1 MGINRHLTC
10 FLRGK
15 LLTRLDK
22 LSHRFGASLHII
34 ITRGTAVSMQH
45 REREE
50 KKKASYNDV
59 DDQARCPAVLDPEPP
74 LFIVTGEA
82 AEYSVELLNTI
93 LIINTV
99 KVKFSTQ
106 IKAMMT
112 STRNVVAATAI
123 ASALFS
129 STPSSHA
136 FAPAPRRRSYSATTM
151 PRIISPCRNLLRVNY
166 LKNEMDGPPPGG
178 VAREL
183 TSQPVVVSAEAEA
196 LSHSKTTL
204 KLTPSFNLFQL
215 LPLEE
220 GGHVPSSMAGN
231 ERRDADSL
239 KVGVP
244 DTMWDMKL
252 IDYKGLGGDK
262 SIDALPDPFK
272 LVEKELQPFA
282 ESIKELVS
290 TDQPILSMA
299 ARHFFEKRHGKR
311 FRPTIIQ
318 LMSKAVAA
326 CDPENMGDVDR
337 WDHAGASKVD
347 VEGGIVNSKNHQG
360 SDVWRKQAQL
370 GQIVEMIH
378 VASLIH
384 DDVLDEADTR
394 RGGEAVHKLY
404 SNKVAVLAGDYL
416 LARASVLLARL
427 ENTAVVQIMAT
438 ALESLVAGEIMQLK
452 SSPEELLQMSS
463 YLRKSYYKT
472 ASLICYACRSTAL
485 LGGHA
490 YGSTVATACEEFG
503 FHMGLAFQIQ
513 DDILDF
519 TAAADIMGKPTLAD
533 MSLGLSTAP
542 ILYAAQEFPHL
553 QPLVKRRFKEKGD
566 KQTAL
571 EALYRSET
579 AMNKARRLA
588 EFHAQKAIDSLLRLP
603 QSESRDALLRLT
615 HVVITRKK

>member
-1 MGINRHLTC
+1 MSNNSRYIAA
-10 FLRGK
+10 
-15 LLTRLDK
+15 
-22 LSHRFGASLHII
+22 ASVVVAL
-34 ITRGTAVSMQH
+34 
-45 REREE
+45 
-50 KKKASYNDV
+50 
-59 DDQARCPAVLDPEPP
+59 
-74 LFIVTGEA
+74 
-82 AEYSVELLNTI
+82 
-93 LIINTV
+93 
-99 KVKFSTQ
+99 
-106 IKAMMT
+106 T
-112 STRNVVAATAI
+112 STT
-123 ASALFS
+123 L
-129 STPSSHA
+129 A
-136 FAPAPRRRSYSATTM
+136 FAPPRCS
-151 PRIISPCRNLLRVNY
+151 PRITPRPQSTQNSRQMTATMKYKTAAGETSSSVA
-166 LKNEMDGPPPGG
+166 EM
-178 VAREL
+178 AKEL
-183 TSQPVVVSAEAEA
+183 GSNPVVVSAEAEA
-196 LSHSKTTL
+196 LSHSKTTM
-204 KLTPSFNLFQL
+204 KLTPSFVLFQL
-215 LPLEE
+215 LAEEE
-220 GGHVPSSMAGN
+220 GGAVPPSQAGN
-231 ERRDADSL
+231 AMRDSTVL
-239 KVGVP
+239 KVGQP
-244 DTMWDMKL
+244 DTLFDFKL
-252 IDYKGLGGDK
+252 TDYKGLGGK
-262 SIDALPDPFK
+262 NKIESLPDPFK
-272 LVEKELQPFA
+272 IVEKELQPFSD
-282 ESIKELVS
+282 SIKELVS

-299 ARHFFEKRHGKR
+299 AKHFFEKRHGKR
-311 FRPTIIQ
+311 FRPTIVQ
-318 LMSKAVAA
+318 LMAKAVAA
-326 CDPENMGDVDR
+326 CPPETMRGDR
-337 WDHAGASKVD
+337 WEDSGASFIEL
-347 VEGGIVNSKNHQG
+347 EGGAVTSENHQD
-360 SDVWRKQAQL
+360 SEVWRRQGQL

-519 TAAADIMGKPTLAD
+519 TAAADILDKPALAD

-553 QPLVKRRFKEKGD
+553 EPLVKRRFKEKND

-571 EALYRSET
+571 EALYKSET
-579 AMNKARRLA
+579 AMDKAKELA
-588 EFHAQKAIDSLLRLP
+588 KFHAQRAVDALLRLP

-615 HVVITRKK
+615 YVVITRKK